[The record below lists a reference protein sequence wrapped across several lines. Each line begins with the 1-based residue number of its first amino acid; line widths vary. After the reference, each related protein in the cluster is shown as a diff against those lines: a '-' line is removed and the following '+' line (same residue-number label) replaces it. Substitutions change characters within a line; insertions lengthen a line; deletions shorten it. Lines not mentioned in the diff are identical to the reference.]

1 MHALSLSPTLCPNKT
16 GTFINQNTIC
26 KHKGFNNLLDKT
38 SGSLS
43 SNEGTADIQ
52 TIGVLQTA
60 NVSKTSPTAAVSK
73 TLTYKQKVYT
83 TKLLYY
89 V

>member
-1 MHALSLSPTLCPNKT
+1 MPK
-16 GTFINQNTIC
+16 QNRNIYKSKYSH
-26 KHKGFNNLLDKT
+26 KHKGVNNLLDKT

-83 TKLLYY
+83 TKLL
-89 V
+89 